1 LTKDCGESPT
11 GLAWVK
17 ELEHNYQIVSSEER
31 HLPAP
36 RAGIELRRHPSLGRD
51 REGKTLSSDPIVR
64 AVARA
69 ISILDCFTLEQPELN
84 LTEISVRLGLSKTT
98 THRLLTTLES
108 TEMVQFDR
116 KTARY
121 RLGLKLF
128 HLGNVVAKS
137 MELVKRADA
146 LLENLA
152 QETDE
157 TSYLLVADGNEAL
170 CLRRFDGK
178 YEVRVLFLE
187 AGKHA
192 PFNCGSAQRM
202 LLAHLPEPRW
212 EEVVEDHTRR
222 MTPYSLVTREELERD
237 RREIRERGYSM
248 SWEDVTL
255 HACALGAPVRDS
267 TGAVVAAVSVSGIVQ
282 RFSAQ
287 RLSTLIPM
295 IMEVGDELSRQLGYG
310 AEAAAHGSGSGE
322 TTRRGRLA

>member
-1 LTKDCGESPT
+1 MTKDCGESPT

-84 LTEISVRLGLSKTT
+84 LAEISVRLGLSKTT

-222 MTPYSLVTREELERD
+222 MTPYSLVTREQLERD